1 MIVILDYG
9 MGNSGSILNMLKRV
23 GSPAIVTNKKEDIL
37 LADGIILPGV
47 GTFDNGMKALQSL
60 DLVDSLNEKI
70 VEGSTPFLGICL
82 GMQLLFES
90 SCEGSMSGLGW
101 VNGTVQKFNFSSC
114 IDSNKLKIP
123 HMGWNSVNVKDCQG
137 IFKDLVVE
145 SRFYFVHSYYVNC
158 ANPKNI
164 LATADYGGVFTCA
177 VHSGNI
183 YGVQFHPEKS
193 HLFGITMFK
202 NFLQIVND
210 AKN

>member
-1 MIVILDYG
+1 
-9 MGNSGSILNMLKRV
+9 
-23 GSPAIVTNKKEDIL
+23 
-37 LADGIILPGV
+37 
-47 GTFDNGMKALQSL
+47 
-60 DLVDSLNEKI
+60 
-70 VEGSTPFLGICL
+70 
-82 GMQLLFES
+82 
-90 SCEGSMSGLGW
+90 
-101 VNGTVQKFNFSSC
+101 
-114 IDSNKLKIP
+114 
-123 HMGWNSVNVKDCQG
+123 MGWNSVNVKDCQG